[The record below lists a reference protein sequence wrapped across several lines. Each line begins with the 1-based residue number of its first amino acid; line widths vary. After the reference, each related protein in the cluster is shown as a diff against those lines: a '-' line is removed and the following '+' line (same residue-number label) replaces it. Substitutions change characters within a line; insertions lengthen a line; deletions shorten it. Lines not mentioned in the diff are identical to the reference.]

1 MRCNSGDC
9 NTWHTRG
16 KNIHV
21 ATCVVSGSLQTSNH
35 ARNITFE
42 DIVVVG
48 VKNPLIINQ
57 NYFGLEE
64 ESSGEG
70 NAVQISHVTYRNVKG
85 TSSVKDAV
93 VLNCDPTVL
102 DDICITTEDGMKTQG
117 SCTNAQGMC
126 SHCHPIFPCLS
137 NKD

>member
-1 MRCNSGDC
+1 M
-9 NTWHTRG
+9 
-16 KNIHV
+16 
-21 ATCVVSGSLQTSNH
+21 QTSNH

-117 SCTNAQGMC
+117 SCTNAQ
-126 SHCHPIFPCLS
+126 SLS
-137 NKD
+137 SNCPMSFQQRLI

>member
-1 MRCNSGDC
+1 M
-9 NTWHTRG
+9 
-16 KNIHV
+16 
-21 ATCVVSGSLQTSNH
+21 QTSNH